1 MATRKPGG
9 SRKASYGLTSKILDK
24 IRSEVAVLPGVAA
37 SDYYAKQANPKDGG
51 YAKSN
56 YIKGDGQRFMYDV
69 VDPAESLQVRIRPN
83 LAPAGEISK
92 KKK

>member
-1 MATRKPGG
+1 MATRKPAG
-9 SRKASYGLTSKILDK
+9 SRKAPYGLTSKILDK
-24 IRSEVAVLPGVAA
+24 IRSEVALLPSLAA

-56 YIKGDGQRFMYDV
+56 YVKGDGQRFMTA
-69 VDPAESLQVRIRPN
+69 VDPAESLQVRIQPN

>member
-24 IRSEVAVLPGVAA
+24 IRSEVAVLPGLAA

-56 YIKGDGQRFMYDV
+56 YVKGDGMRFMTA

-83 LAPAGEISK
+83 LAPAGKTSK
-92 KKK
+92 KRK